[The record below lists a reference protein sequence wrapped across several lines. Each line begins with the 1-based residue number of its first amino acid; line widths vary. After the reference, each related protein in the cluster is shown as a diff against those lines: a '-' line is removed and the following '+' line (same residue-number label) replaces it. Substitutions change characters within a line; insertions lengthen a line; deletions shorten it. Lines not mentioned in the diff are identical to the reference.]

1 VITPRFYGVPRA
13 RPAGLLPFAAMPIYE
28 YVCGKCHRKT
38 EVIQRMNEAPLK
50 VCPHCGGKL
59 KKAFSAP
66 AIQFKGSGWY
76 VTDYARAKSETG
88 GKSAKS
94 EKSESAGSAADSGDK
109 AENADR
115 ASDRAKAEK
124 SAKSEKKDKGEKKKS
139 RGSDS

>member
-1 VITPRFYGVPRA
+1 VITPRFYGVGRE
-13 RPAGLLPFAAMPIYE
+13 RRRGLLPFAAMPIYE
-28 YVCGKCHRKT
+28 YVCGHCHRKT

-88 GKSAKS
+88 DSSSAKS
-94 EKSESAGSAADSGDK
+94 EKSEREESASGSGEKADK
-109 AENADR
+109 AEKA
-115 ASDRAKAEK
+115 AKAEK
-124 SAKSEKKDKGEKKKS
+124 SAKSEKKDKAEKKKS